1 MAQILFGKMS
11 HNILWNIVRDLFSW
25 NDFRVDARK
34 QQRESQAKD
43 QKDFSHFVESF
54 NSDVFCSRF
63 TIGLDWLQVTLN
75 LYIDVLVPRL
85 WVKEHLTDRQLA
97 NLMFVW

>member
-11 HNILWNIVRDLFSW
+11 HNILWKIARDLFNR

-34 QQRESQAKD
+34 QQRESQTKD
-43 QKDFSHFVESF
+43 QKYFSHFVEFF
-54 NSDVFCSRF
+54 NSDVFRSRF

-85 WVKEHLTDRQLA
+85 WSKNIWPTDS
-97 NLMFVW
+97 